1 MSKIVLVETV
11 STFRH
16 IYAVE
21 LPDNVPNEYAL
32 DDVTLN
38 IGSDEP
44 EFEEFGQE
52 HIGETILSHRVIDEK
67 EYLRVFNEVSSY
79 LSEWTDEEKKRFIF
93 KSEALP
99 REVKK

>member
-1 MSKIVLVETV
+1 MVVLD
-11 STFRH
+11 
-16 IYAVE
+16 E

-67 EYLRVFNEVSSY
+67 EYLRVFDEVSSY

-93 KSEALP
+93 KSEALSN
-99 REVKK
+99 ES

>member
-1 MSKIVLVETV
+1 MPKIVLVETI
-11 STFRH
+11 SSFRH
-16 IYAVE
+16 VYAVE

-67 EYLRVFNEVSSY
+67 EYLRLFDEVSSY
-79 LSEWTDEEKKRFIF
+79 LSEWPDDQKKRFIY
-93 KSEALP
+93 KSEALAN
-99 REVKK
+99 ES